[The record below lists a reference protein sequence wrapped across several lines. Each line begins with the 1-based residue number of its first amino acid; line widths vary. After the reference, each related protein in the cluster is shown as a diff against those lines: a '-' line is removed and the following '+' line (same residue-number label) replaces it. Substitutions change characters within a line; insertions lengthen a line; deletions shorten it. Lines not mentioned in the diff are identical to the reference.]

1 MTSDFIHCFGT
12 NLNKYIEKRRSN
24 RLIYQ
29 VFNHIIISVNFLSIN
44 ADHICKSWSITVRF
58 WNIKR
63 LLQTMYFVPIKQFHG
78 VKVYVL
84 FAFKKIDI
92 SCRKVLNKTHFLPF
106 WSVWNR
112 VSGIPSAPG
121 VITRRHDN
129 HFNGRP

>member
-1 MTSDFIHCFGT
+1 MQK
-12 NLNKYIEKRRSN
+12 LKYN
-24 RLIYQ
+24 REI
-29 VFNHIIISVNFLSIN
+29 
-44 ADHICKSWSITVRF
+44 R
-58 WNIKR
+58 NIKR
-63 LLQTMYFVPIKQFHG
+63 LLQTMYFVPIKQFNG

>member
-1 MTSDFIHCFGT
+1 MQK
-12 NLNKYIEKRRSN
+12 LKYNREILKYQTVVANNVFRS
-24 RLIYQ
+24 YQ
-29 VFNHIIISVNFLSIN
+29 I
-44 ADHICKSWSITVRF
+44 
-58 WNIKR
+58 
-63 LLQTMYFVPIKQFHG
+63 
-78 VKVYVL
+78 KVYVL

>member
-44 ADHICKSWSITVRF
+44 ADHICKSWSITKSD

-63 LLQTMYFVPIKQFHG
+63 LLQTKYFVPFKQFNG

-121 VITRRHDN
+121 VITRLHDN
-129 HFNGRP
+129 HFKGRP